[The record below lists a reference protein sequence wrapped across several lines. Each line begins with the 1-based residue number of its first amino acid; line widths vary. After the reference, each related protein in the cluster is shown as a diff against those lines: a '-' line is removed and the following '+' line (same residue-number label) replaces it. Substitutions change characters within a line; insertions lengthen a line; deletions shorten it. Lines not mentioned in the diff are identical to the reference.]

1 MRMSIKEYMKDLN
14 NLKPEHQL
22 LTIAANINELFYLLR
37 EIIKINT
44 LKKSIIKKSNL
55 FKKLESIKSTIK
67 SALLTYNDQ
76 IYSSDEE
83 GKESNNEE
91 HKKYIESSDKE
102 YIESTDQSVKASF
115 GLIL

>member
-1 MRMSIKEYMKDLN
+1 M
-14 NLKPEHQL
+14 
-22 LTIAANINELFYLLR
+22 R

-76 IYSSDEE
+76 LYSSDEE